1 MIANKQETSDHVNL
15 ICREATAIQNNQSTC
30 FSMSVAVRAVWGT
43 AQSHLCIFYKCLL
56 STGRSAGRPKILQGR
71 IIVTLP
77 PGGQERPVWDG
88 GQAQLIVE
96 AITDEHNPFY
106 DDEESCSAS
115 SCLSFPLQ
123 RQSDVVCVLSVASS
137 L

>member
-56 STGRSAGRPKILQGR
+56 STGRSAGRPKILRGR

-77 PGGQERPVWDG
+77 RGGQERPVWDG

-96 AITDEHNPFY
+96 AITDEHTSFY
-106 DDEESCSAS
+106 NDEESCSAS
-115 SCLSFPLQ
+115 SCLSFPFQ